1 MAINKDVFLSPVGA
15 SLFDKIDFAD
25 TYTTTNHLSDIK
37 EIAYMMF
44 GTSPK
49 WVMTLLNFRNMIA
62 RFFGLK
68 TEIPED
74 AMQAFEVGAY
84 LKFFEIYEIHDNEVV
99 LGADD
104 KHLNFRVIVT
114 KTDELENNVKCTTI
128 VEYQNKLGK
137 YYMGL
142 IKPGHKYICNLL
154 VKQAYSPLKNE
165 KEKQVDLLFT

>member
-1 MAINKDVFLSPVGA
+1 MAINKDVFLSPVGT

-49 WVMTLLNFRNMIA
+49 WVMMLLNFRNMIA
-62 RFFGLK
+62 KFFGLK

-84 LKFFEIYEIHDNEVV
+84 LKFFEIYEIHHNEVV

-114 KTDELENNVKCTTI
+114 KTDELEDNVKC
-128 VEYQNKLGK
+128 LS
-137 YYMGL
+137 L
-142 IKPGHKYICNLL
+142 IHISEPTRPY
-154 VKQAYSPLKNE
+154 
-165 KEKQVDLLFT
+165 